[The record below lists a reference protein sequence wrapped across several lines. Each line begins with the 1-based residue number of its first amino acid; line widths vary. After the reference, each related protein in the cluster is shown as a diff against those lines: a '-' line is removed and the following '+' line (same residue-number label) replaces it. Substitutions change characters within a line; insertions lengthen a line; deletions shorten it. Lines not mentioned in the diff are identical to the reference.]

1 MFILRVV
8 CLQISPMH
16 SADIV
21 LQEAVVFDLSVL
33 KSATAILVSN
43 FFRNL

>member
-1 MFILRVV
+1 MFILRIV

-21 LQEAVVFDLSVL
+21 LQEAVIFDLSVL
-33 KSATAILVSN
+33 KSATAILVSI
-43 FFRNL
+43 FYKIL